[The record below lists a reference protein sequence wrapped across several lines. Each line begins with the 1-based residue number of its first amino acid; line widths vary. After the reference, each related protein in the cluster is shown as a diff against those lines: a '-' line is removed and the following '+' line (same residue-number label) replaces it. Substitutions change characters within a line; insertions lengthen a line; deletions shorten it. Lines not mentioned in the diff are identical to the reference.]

1 MSLYGPKKQEVI
13 GKFRTHATDT
23 GSAEV
28 QVALLSTRIN
38 ELSKHFD
45 AHKKDHSSRRGLI
58 IMVGQRRRLLT
69 YLKRSNK
76 DSYLKL
82 IGELG
87 IRK

>member
-13 GKFRTHATDT
+13 SKFQTHEKDT

-28 QVALLSTRIN
+28 QVAILSTRILD
-38 ELSKHFD
+38 LSKHFD
-45 AHKKDHSSRRGLI
+45 AHKKDNGSRRGLLK
-58 IMVGQRRRLLT
+58 MVGRRRRLLT

-82 IGELG
+82 IEELG

>member
-1 MSLYGPKKQEVI
+1 MSLQGNKKQEVI

-23 GSAEV
+23 GSTEV

-58 IMVGQRRRLLT
+58 SMVGQRRRLLT
-69 YLKRSNK
+69 YLKKSNK